1 MNSSLLTAAMGKW
14 KNLEKPYYL
23 LIALIFV
30 LSFNALFLYTLLHV
44 FKVPENELG
53 FEKFKKLSNLELFF
67 LTVVVAPVI
76 ETLAFQYLP
85 IQITE
90 WLAKK
95 ASIFNVKTITI
106 LAISISTILFS
117 AAHYEHSFYYALAT
131 IPGGILLAYTY
142 INFRKRN
149 QTGLS
154 TTILFHALCNLS
166 TFLINF

>member
-1 MNSSLLTAAMGKW
+1 MNLSFLTTAIEKW

-23 LIALIFV
+23 LVALIFV
-30 LSFNALFLYTLLHV
+30 LLLNVLFFYVLDLL
-44 FKVPENELG
+44 KVSENELG
-53 FEKFKKLSNLELFF
+53 FQKFKKLSNIELFL
-67 LTVVVAPVI
+67 LTVLVAPVI

-85 IQITE
+85 IQITK

-95 ASIFNVKTITI
+95 ASLFNVKTVT
-106 LAISISTILFS
+106 LLSISISTGLFS

-142 INFRKRN
+142 INFQKRDR
-149 QTGLS
+149 TGLS
-154 TTILFHALCNLS
+154 TTILFHALYNLA

>member
-1 MNSSLLTAAMGKW
+1 MNLSFLTTAIEKW

-30 LSFNALFLYTLLHV
+30 LLLNVLFFYVLDLL
-44 FKVPENELG
+44 KVPENELG
-53 FEKFKKLSNLELFF
+53 FQKFKKLSNIELFL
-67 LTVVVAPVI
+67 LTVLVAPVI

-95 ASIFNVKTITI
+95 ASLFNVKIVT
-106 LAISISTILFS
+106 LLSISISTGLFS

-142 INFRKRN
+142 INFQKRDR
-149 QTGLS
+149 TGLS
-154 TTILFHALCNLS
+154 TTILFHALYNLA

>member
-1 MNSSLLTAAMGKW
+1 MNSSLLTTAIEKW

-23 LIALIFV
+23 MAALIFV
-30 LSFNALFLYTLLHV
+30 LLFNALFLYTLHV
-44 FKVPENELG
+44 FKVPEDELG
-53 FEKFKKLSNLELFF
+53 FEKFKKLSNVELFF
-67 LTVVVAPVI
+67 LTIVVAPVI

-95 ASIFNVKTITI
+95 ASIFNIKTVAI
-106 LAISISTILFS
+106 LSISISTGLFS

-142 INFRKRN
+142 INFQKRDR
-149 QTGLS
+149 TGLS
-154 TTILFHALCNLS
+154 TTILFHALYNLA
-166 TFLINF
+166 TFLVNF